1 MKPVRKDCTKLLF
14 IITFVGIPTL
24 AYGLGSWMLVKYS
37 EEIKTSKGVVKI
49 YFLNKED
56 RNAQY

>member
-1 MKPVRKDCTKLLF
+1 MVRF
-14 IITFVGIPTL
+14 TFVGIPTL
-24 AYGLGSWMLVKYS
+24 AYGLGSWMLVRFS
-37 EEIKTSKGVVKI
+37 EEVETSKGIVKV